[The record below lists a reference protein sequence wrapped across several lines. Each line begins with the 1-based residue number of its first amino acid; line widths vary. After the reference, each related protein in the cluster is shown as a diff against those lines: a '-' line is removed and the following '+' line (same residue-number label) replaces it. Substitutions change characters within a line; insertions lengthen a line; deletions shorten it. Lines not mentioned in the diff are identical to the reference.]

1 MAASQGDSLAASAP
15 LMRVSITITTM
26 TTMVTS
32 DTEDLIMRYLANIVD
47 SETHLRLFILIL
59 NLLHKMNENAW
70 FPAVTKRCSE
80 ESDTKPQHVCTSQLS
95 PCLSL

>member
-1 MAASQGDSLAASAP
+1 
-15 LMRVSITITTM
+15 
-26 TTMVTS
+26 
-32 DTEDLIMRYLANIVD
+32 MRYLANIVD

-80 ESDTKPQHVCTSQLS
+80 ESDETKPQHVCTSQLS
-95 PCLSL
+95 QCLSLQLTMTGLTFLTIYF